1 MEQYMDKE
9 GLARHLF
16 ATRED
21 SLLVIIDMQE
31 RLVPA
36 MSRPEMILENT
47 KRLLA
52 LSRLV
57 DLPVVFTEQEKLGPT
72 VRELIEGA
80 KDYAPISKLAFNC
93 FSSVP
98 FARKVREKGRRTL
111 IIAGIEAH
119 ICVAQT
125 ALWAHPQF
133 NVHVV
138 SDAISSRSPDNLS
151 VAVERMRTGGLTIT
165 STEMV
170 IYEVLQRAGTDE
182 FKAMLPLIK

>member
-1 MEQYMDKE
+1 VDEYMGKE
-9 GLARHLF
+9 ELARHLF
-16 ATRED
+16 ANRED
-21 SLLVIIDMQE
+21 SLLVVIDMQE

-36 MSRPEMILENT
+36 MAHAERIIDNT

-52 LSRLV
+52 LSRIMN
-57 DLPVVFTEQEKLGPT
+57 LPVVFTEQEKLGPT
-72 VRELIEGA
+72 VDELT
-80 KDYAPISKLAFNC
+80 KDVKDHQPVTKLAFNC

-98 FARKVREKGRRTL
+98 FFARLRETGRHTL

-125 ALWAHPQF
+125 ALWAHPRY

-138 SDAISSRSPDNLS
+138 SDAISSRSPDNYS
-151 VAVERMRTGGLTIT
+151 IAIERMRTGGLTIT

-170 IYEVLQRAGTDE
+170 IYELLQKAGTDE
-182 FKAMLPLIK
+182 FRAMLPLIK